1 MRTIRNLVLPLL
13 AVFTLG
19 PGAAGGGADGPPA
32 ASGLRPGQNWLL
44 RGVDAGGREVLH
56 SLTVAG
62 QPQWDGRRWFAPT
75 TLGTVLVSEAVPLML
90 VVSAS
95 EAAGRTG
102 LICFGARD
110 GDRHRGILLSGTP
123 PQQREQAGRV
133 AEAER
138 RWRASLPRPRGAT
151 GREMQGWARAAG
163 VGTCEALV
171 F

>member
-1 MRTIRNLVLPLL
+1 MRTLRNLVLPLVMAL
-13 AVFTLG
+13 TLG

-32 ASGLRPGQNWLL
+32 PSGLRPGQNWLL

-56 SLTVAG
+56 SLTVAS
-62 QPQWDGRRWFAPT
+62 QPQWDGRRWSAPT
-75 TLGTVLVSEAVPLML
+75 TLGRVLVSETLPLTL
-90 VVSAS
+90 LVSAS

-102 LICFGARD
+102 LLCFGVWD

-123 PQQREQAGRV
+123 PQQREQADRV

-151 GREMQGWARAAG
+151 GREMQDWARAAR
-163 VGTCEALV
+163 VGTCEAQV